1 VRVAVCDDEKNLR
14 ENIKRMI
21 IGQCADCAVDLY
33 DSGESL
39 LAASNEYDIYFLDIQ
54 MAGMNGVE
62 TATQIRERETEEAQY
77 ESIIIFIT
85 SFTDFWGD
93 AFDVKAYHYLVK
105 PIDNNKLN
113 AVFTRASA
121 DCLNKKAKAEKHI
134 LIKSKD
140 SYQKILL
147 DDIYYFESQ
156 GKKVEIVTKSG
167 ATTHYGK
174 MQDLEKTLVNSF
186 YRCHRCYIVNMEHIT
201 KYNATTIQLK
211 NGSIIFLAHK
221 KYNEFVKTYLS
232 YLKSGGMLF
241 YALERSGRDGH
252 IRD

>member
-14 ENIKRMI
+14 ENIQRMI
-21 IGQCADCAVDLY
+21 TGQCASCSVDLY

-39 LAASNEYDIYFLDIQ
+39 LAASKEYDIYFLDIQ
-54 MAGMNGVE
+54 MAGMNGIE
-62 TATQIRERETEEAQY
+62 TATRIREREAEEAQY

-105 PIDNNKLN
+105 PIDKNKFN

-134 LIKSKD
+134 LIKNKD
-140 SYQKILL
+140 SYHKILL
-147 DDIYYFESQ
+147 DDIYYIESQ

-167 ATTHYGK
+167 AMPHYGK
-174 MQDLEKTLVNSF
+174 MLDLEKTLGNSF

-201 KYNATTIQLK
+201 KYNATTIWLS
-211 NGSIIFLAHK
+211 NGSSIFLAHK
-221 KYNEFVKTYLS
+221 KYSELVKTYLN
-232 YLKSGGMLF
+232 YAKSGRLIH
-241 YALERSGRDGH
+241 D
-252 IRD
+252 